1 MLNYVK
7 AEGRYVPERL
17 LKHLALFSECDL
29 KVYLT
34 LLYKTR
40 LPGEKVPV
48 RLDELAESLGFTR
61 KSIKRSIARW
71 QGFGLLQTDIQQS
84 TPGLKLIQLL
94 IPTRSV
100 EEHSRLNSHSG
111 GDAKTT
117 GQARVEKTSIA
128 DSGKS
133 PAELPREPEKS
144 PLAVESQFPVGN
156 STSNTVRF
164 EPKDRKDLLALD
176 IAKAFQDENHL
187 PMFRHFCQTLDEQV
201 VRRAFSETLQT
212 PEKDIK
218 KSRTALFIYL
228 IRKYAYGKT
237 NENPVN

>member
-1 MLNYVK
+1 MLTYVK

-48 RLDELAESLGFTR
+48 RLDELAESLAFTR
-61 KSIKRSIARW
+61 KSIRRSIARW

-84 TPGLKLIQLL
+84 TASLKFIQLL
-94 IPTRSV
+94 IPTRSI
-100 EEHSRLNSHSG
+100 EEPTKTNSDYG
-111 GDAKTT
+111 ADPKPT
-117 GQARVEKTSIA
+117 GQAGAEKTSIEE
-128 DSGKS
+128 SRNS
-133 PAELPREPEKS
+133 PTKLPREPEKGRS
-144 PLAVESQFPVGN
+144 AVESPFPVGN
-156 STSNTVRF
+156 SSSNGLRF

-176 IAKAFQDENHL
+176 IAKAFQDEHHL

-237 NENPVN
+237 NENPGN